1 MYWSESF
8 QIQLTVC
15 LCFLSAVCKGKGQ
28 VSGRSM
34 PLHFRYGQAARL
46 MSWGDLW
53 PQAHPCSH
61 HGQYLWQQG
70 LRPSLHNLYCHGHV
84 ICGSEGRSAPGWGK
98 RMAGRLYSW
107 LLLTWLTSP
116 LGSPASARLIAM
128 ASISFIFHWKH
139 ERGSCT
145 RPGSELEDEDM
156 RSALGF
162 PLRKGLRWALS
173 TNILLKAREV
183 RRFCSQGSI
192 WRCLGTFSMV
202 IIGGATSG

>member
-107 LLLTWLTSP
+107 LLLTWLHHPWAALP
-116 LGSPASARLIAM
+116 L
-128 ASISFIFHWKH
+128 H
-139 ERGSCT
+139 
-145 RPGSELEDEDM
+145 
-156 RSALGF
+156 
-162 PLRKGLRWALS
+162 ALS
-173 TNILLKAREV
+173 PWHPYLSSSTENMSAVLAPDLALSWRMKTWEV
-183 RRFCSQGSI
+183 LWGFLWGRACNEY
-192 WRCLGTFSMV
+192 
-202 IIGGATSG
+202 